1 MTERTS
7 PRAMNPELSP
17 RERGA
22 AGRESPAC
30 FDVLLPDPSA
40 AARQPLFGGR
50 FVAMI

>member
-1 MTERTS
+1 MTTSTS
-7 PRAMNPELSP
+7 PRVKNPDLSP
-17 RERGA
+17 REKGA
-22 AGRESPAC
+22 AGRELPVC